1 MSFEGEV
8 FLSWMEL
15 RKSGSSDPEERSKN
29 RFLLERAPP
38 LVPAQRVPEARIPLD
53 SNPSDVFSQSME
65 GGSRG
70 FGRQIIAIQEDPAGP

>member
-1 MSFEGEV
+1 
-8 FLSWMEL
+8 
-15 RKSGSSDPEERSKN
+15 
-29 RFLLERAPP
+29 